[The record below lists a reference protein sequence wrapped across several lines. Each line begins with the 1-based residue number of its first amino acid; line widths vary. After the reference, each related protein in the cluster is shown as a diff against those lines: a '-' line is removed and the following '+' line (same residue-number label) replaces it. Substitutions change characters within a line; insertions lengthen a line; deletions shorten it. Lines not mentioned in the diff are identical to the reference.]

1 VSVKS
6 KHIAIAAIVLTGL
19 FSGVSAQQDSAKAL
33 VSKNTSAPT
42 VKDSSSKKS
51 EKKHRTTQA
60 SDTIKPA
67 PKKTLAP
74 QTTCPVMGNAID
86 KSQYVDY
93 KGKRIYVCCG
103 GCIDAVKKDPETY
116 IKKLEAMGQGVEN
129 IKSK

>member
-1 VSVKS
+1 MSIKS
-6 KHIAIAAIVLTGL
+6 KHIAIAALVLTGL
-19 FSGVSAQQDSAKAL
+19 ISGIPAQQDSAKAQ
-33 VSKNTSAPT
+33 VSKNEAASI
-42 VKDSSSKKS
+42 VKDSVSKKG

-67 PKKTLAP
+67 PKKALVP